1 LKGYI
6 KDYRKELQSD
16 IWLMP
21 PLYHRVWQYLKYQVN
36 HQKGRVPMTDGTFK
50 TVLPGQHLTS
60 IRNIANGVSWYERGV
75 EKTPNP
81 RTISKILDW
90 LEKQSMISIERG
102 KGNRQYTL
110 ITLLNWDLYQSSED
124 ESNSKETVST
134 SARQQ
139 SVHINKNDKE
149 CIKNDKEVFSSSTR
163 DEKFA
168 EVMEFYQM
176 NLQRG
181 ISETPHNLE
190 LLNQFYDE
198 FGNEVLLAA
207 MKVSAENEAKGVK
220 FLEGVLNNWREAGV
234 KTIEDARRYEIE
246 FRESKKGKFKRNVQ
260 RKTNEVVPEWFER
273 REHEKEYKANNEHNE
288 NVVEIKKLLEKYQSE
303 KESEEQV

>member
-1 LKGYI
+1 M
-6 KDYRKELQSD
+6 SD
-16 IWLMP
+16 
-21 PLYHRVWQYLKYQVN
+21 
-36 HQKGRVPMTDGTFK
+36 GSFK
-50 TVLPGQHLTS
+50 TILPGQHLTS
-60 IRNIANGVSWYERGV
+60 IRSIAQGVSWYERGV
-75 EKTPNP
+75 EKVPNP
-81 RTISKILDW
+81 RTISKVLEW
-90 LEKQSMISIERG
+90 LEKQSMIEIYRG

-110 ITLLNWDLYQSSED
+110 ITLLNWDLYQGSD
-124 ESNSKETVST
+124 NESNSKETVHT
-134 SARQQ
+134 PERQQ

-288 NVVEIKKLLEKYQSE
+288 NVVEIQKLLAKYQSE